1 MHKKIMLQGTGSSV
15 GKSVLTAGLCRIF
28 SQAGYKVAPFKSQ
41 NIALNSFVDEDGKE
55 MSRAQVIQAEG
66 AKTTPKAFMNPILL
80 KPTGDDDS
88 FQVILEGVPFKNMQ
102 SKEYYENFDFL
113 KKIVTRNYNIIK
125 ENFEICVIEG
135 ASSPAEVSLKRNDI
149 VNMGMAEIADSNV
162 ILIADS
168 ERGGAFASIYGT
180 LMLLDKVDR
189 ERIKGYVINKF
200 RGDRTLLEEGIKILE
215 EKFEKQNLKVPC
227 LGVLPYIDLKLEN
240 ENSCNFY
247 QRNEKNKKDLNIAVI
262 NFEKLSNST
271 DFTSLL
277 VYEDVNLVYISS
289 KEQLAE
295 DFDLIILPGSKNAIY
310 DYTLIEA
317 RKITQGILEHIN
329 KGTLILGI
337 HSGFQMLGKSIK
349 DLKQIESSF
358 LKAETLG
365 ILNMATSMK
374 EKKYTK
380 QVTKTL
386 TNCRGFLKG
395 FDGITI
401 SGCEIH
407 QGLTTG
413 EDSKYSV
420 TGEEN
425 FSLICKENIIG
436 TYIHG
441 LFNSSKFTRKFLNK
455 LRERKGLPPILDYV
469 NVDTYQETEIK
480 KLAKIM
486 QTNLD
491 MKKIYSFLK

>member
-15 GKSVLTAGLCRIF
+15 GKSVLTAGLCRVF
-28 SQAGYKVAPFKSQ
+28 SQDGYKVAPFKSQ
-41 NIALNSFVDEDGKE
+41 NMALNSFVDEDGKE

-66 AKTTPKAFMNPILL
+66 ANTTPKAFMNPILL
-80 KPTGDDDS
+80 KPTGDDNS
-88 FQVILEGVPFKNMQ
+88 SQVILEGIPFKNMQ
-102 SKEYYENFDFL
+102 AKEYYENFELF
-113 KKIVTRNYNIIK
+113 KKIVTRNYNILK
-125 ENFEICVIEG
+125 ENFEIGVIEG
-135 ASSPAEVSLKRNDI
+135 AGSPAEINFRKNDI

-162 ILIADS
+162 ILIADI
-168 ERGGAFASIYGT
+168 ERGGVFASIYGT
-180 LMLLDKVDR
+180 LMILDKPDR
-189 ERIKGYVINKF
+189 DRIKGYIINKF
-200 RGDRTLLEEGIKILE
+200 RGDRALLDEGIKLLDE
-215 EKFEKQNLKVPC
+215 ELTKQNLKVPC

-240 ENSCNFY
+240 EDSYNFSPKD
-247 QRNEKNKKDLNIAVI
+247 EKSKKDLNIAVI

-289 KEQLAE
+289 KEQLTG

-317 RKITQGILEHIN
+317 RKITQGVLEYIN
-329 KGTLILGI
+329 KGTLVLGI

-349 DLKQIESSF
+349 DLKQVESSF

-365 ILNMATSMK
+365 VLNMSTNMK

-386 TNCRGFLKG
+386 TNCTGFLEG
-395 FDGITI
+395 FDGITV

-420 TGEEN
+420 TGEDD
-425 FSLICKENIIG
+425 FALICKDNIIG

-469 NVDTYQETEIK
+469 NMDTYQETELK
-480 KLAKIM
+480 KLAKLM
-486 QTNLD
+486 KTNLD
-491 MKKIYSFLK
+491 MKKIYKILK

>member
-1 MHKKIMLQGTGSSV
+1 
-15 GKSVLTAGLCRIF
+15 
-28 SQAGYKVAPFKSQ
+28 
-41 NIALNSFVDEDGKE
+41 
-55 MSRAQVIQAEG
+55 
-66 AKTTPKAFMNPILL
+66 
-80 KPTGDDDS
+80 
-88 FQVILEGVPFKNMQ
+88 
-102 SKEYYENFDFL
+102 
-113 KKIVTRNYNIIK
+113 
-125 ENFEICVIEG
+125 
-135 ASSPAEVSLKRNDI
+135 
-149 VNMGMAEIADSNV
+149 MGMAEIADSNV
-162 ILIADS
+162 ILIADI
-168 ERGGAFASIYGT
+168 ERGGVFASIYGT
-180 LMLLDKVDR
+180 LMILDKPDR
-189 ERIKGYVINKF
+189 DRIKGYIINKF
-200 RGDRTLLEEGIKILE
+200 RGDRALLDEGIKLLEEKLA
-215 EKFEKQNLKVPC
+215 KQNLKVPC

-240 ENSCNFY
+240 EDSYNFSPKD
-247 QRNEKNKKDLNIAVI
+247 EKSKKDLNIAVI

-289 KEQLAE
+289 KEQLTG

-317 RKITQGILEHIN
+317 RKITQGVLEYIK
-329 KGTLILGI
+329 KGTLVLGI

-349 DLKQIESSF
+349 DLKQVESSF

-365 ILNMATSMK
+365 VLNMSTNMK

-386 TNCRGFLKG
+386 TNCTGFLEG
-395 FDGITI
+395 FDGITV

-420 TGEEN
+420 TGEDD
-425 FSLICKENIIG
+425 FALICKDNIIG

-469 NVDTYQETEIK
+469 NMDTYQETELK
-480 KLAKIM
+480 KLAKLM
-486 QTNLD
+486 KTNLD
-491 MKKIYSFLK
+491 MKKIYKILK

>member
-1 MHKKIMLQGTGSSV
+1 MI
-15 GKSVLTAGLCRIF
+15 
-28 SQAGYKVAPFKSQ
+28 
-41 NIALNSFVDEDGKE
+41 
-55 MSRAQVIQAEG
+55 
-66 AKTTPKAFMNPILL
+66 
-80 KPTGDDDS
+80 
-88 FQVILEGVPFKNMQ
+88 
-102 SKEYYENFDFL
+102 
-113 KKIVTRNYNIIK
+113 
-125 ENFEICVIEG
+125 
-135 ASSPAEVSLKRNDI
+135 
-149 VNMGMAEIADSNV
+149 
-162 ILIADS
+162 
-168 ERGGAFASIYGT
+168 
-180 LMLLDKVDR
+180 LDKPDR
-189 ERIKGYVINKF
+189 DRIKGYIINKF
-200 RGDRTLLEEGIKILE
+200 RGDRALLDEGIKLLD
-215 EKFEKQNLKVPC
+215 EKLTKQNLKVPC

-240 ENSCNFY
+240 EDSYNFSPKD
-247 QRNEKNKKDLNIAVI
+247 EKSKKDLNIAVI

-289 KEQLAE
+289 KEQLTG

-317 RKITQGILEHIN
+317 RKITQGVLEYIK
-329 KGTLILGI
+329 KGTLVLGI

-349 DLKQIESSF
+349 DLKQVESSF

-365 ILNMATSMK
+365 VLNMSTNMK

-386 TNCRGFLKG
+386 TNCTGFLEG
-395 FDGITI
+395 FDGITV

-420 TGEEN
+420 TGEDD
-425 FSLICKENIIG
+425 FALICKDNIIG

-469 NVDTYQETEIK
+469 NMDTYQETELK
-480 KLAKIM
+480 KLAKLM
-486 QTNLD
+486 KTNLD
-491 MKKIYSFLK
+491 MKKIYKILK